1 MRDEEEDGIVR
12 EETSILKEGTKG
24 GESLRGKRNRLKSE
38 RRRKKK
44 GRKTDRRWVHL
55 MMSDR
60 FDVEIHPSSII

>member
-38 RRRKKK
+38 RRRKKGK
-44 GRKTDRRWVHL
+44 ENRQKVGPLD
-55 MMSDR
+55 D
-60 FDVEIHPSSII
+60 E